1 MEKGTLI
8 CCLRLADASP
18 GWAILGGSMLME
30 FQYAFAKLHLREI
43 DGREFS
49 PFVKMQFSHVI
60 DRRVSLSFGDVERT
74 YELI

>member
-1 MEKGTLI
+1 
-8 CCLRLADASP
+8 
-18 GWAILGGSMLME
+18 MLME
-30 FQYAFAKLHLREI
+30 LQYAFAKLHLREI

-49 PFVKMQFSHVI
+49 PFVKMQFSRVI